1 METISKIISKRVLIN
16 ALLSVFWIVL
26 LSEKYEKVLAGDVKS
41 IMFSLLY
48 VLMLSVTSYSLY
60 KALKSS
66 KKTE

>member
-1 METISKIISKRVLIN
+1 METISKIISNRILIN

-26 LSEKYEKVLAGDVKS
+26 LTEKYEKVLTGDIKS

-48 VLMLSVTSYSLY
+48 VLMLSVTSYSLF
-60 KALKSS
+60 KALKNS

>member
-1 METISKIISKRVLIN
+1 METISKIISNRVLIN

-26 LSEKYEKVLAGDVKS
+26 LSEKYEKVLAGDLKS